1 MEVYLT
7 SAKTHK
13 TRKAAALALA
23 FVGVAGLSVASAAQL
38 NLGSGN
44 LGAGTP
50 VVASCQ
56 GETPINV
63 TFESTFTPGAGAE
76 YKATSLSLD
85 SIETACQG
93 LDYKVTLTD
102 SDGAVLGTEATG
114 TVSGSSLSVPLS
126 DVPAKDVANVAVVI
140 HS

>member
-1 MEVYLT
+1 MA
-7 SAKTHK
+7 SAR
-13 TRKAAALALA
+13 TRKTAALALA
-23 FVGVAGLSVASAAQL
+23 FVGVAGLSLASAAQL

-44 LGAGTP
+44 IGAGTT

-56 GETPINV
+56 GETPISVN
-63 TFESTFTPGAGAE
+63 FESTFVPGVDAE
-76 YKATSLSLD
+76 YKASSINLS
-85 SIETACQG
+85 SIATACEG

-102 SDGAVLGTEATG
+102 SDGSVLGTEATG
-114 TVSGSSLSVPLS
+114 TVSGTSLSVPLT

>member
-13 TRKAAALALA
+13 TRKTAALALA

-38 NLGSGN
+38 NLGSGS
-44 LGAGTP
+44 LSAGTT

-56 GETPINV
+56 ADTPV
-63 TFESTFTPGAGAE
+63 GVSFDTAFSGTE
-76 YKATSLSLD
+76 YKATNLNLD
-85 SIETACQG
+85 SIKTACNG
-93 LDYKVTLTD
+93 LDYKVTLTNAE
-102 SDGAVLGTEATG
+102 GTVLGTEATG
-114 TVSGSSLSVPLS
+114 KVSGTSLSIPLT
-126 DVPAKDVANVAVVI
+126 DVSAKDVANVAVVI

>member
-1 MEVYLT
+1 MEVKLT

-13 TRKAAALALA
+13 TRKTAALVLA
-23 FVGVAGLSVASAAQL
+23 FIGVAGLSIASAAQL
-38 NLGSGN
+38 NVGSGS
-44 LGAGTP
+44 LGAGTT

-56 GETPINV
+56 GETPIGV
-63 TFESTFTPGAGAE
+63 TFDTTFAGAE
-76 YKATSLSLD
+76 YKATSLNLD

-102 SDGAVLGTEATG
+102 SAGTVLGTEATG
-114 TVSGSSLSVPLS
+114 TVSGTSLSVPLS
-126 DVPAKDVANVAVVI
+126 DVSAKDVANVAVVL